1 MQYLRALSVYK
12 MQLKMVTSSLG
23 ILPLFQVILEKKKS
37 LNHQDSLGV
46 ICNIYVSTVYNGT
59 IAHCNCDLKIHKQ
72 VALNRAVK

>member
-23 ILPLFQVILEKKKS
+23 ILPLFQVIFGKKKS
-37 LNHQDSLGV
+37 LNPQDSLGV
-46 ICNIYVSTVYNGT
+46 ICNIYVSTVYNRT

-72 VALNRAVK
+72 VAINRAVK